1 MRLVTYAALALLL
14 GALPP
19 RAGAD
24 EAAKGD
30 RTGKW
35 QSAVGRTIA
44 DFQLADFRGKT
55 WSLAEFKDKK
65 IVVVAFLGTECPL
78 MAHYGPRLAELAAKH
93 DQDGVAFLGINA
105 NQQDS
110 LSELAHFARTSK
122 IDFPLLKDPGNKVAD
137 QFGAQ
142 RTPEVYVLDEQRVV
156 RYHGRIDDQFTYG
169 IQRKQADETYL
180 IGAIDSLLAGR
191 EIAKAAVE
199 PIGCHIGRVLAARQE
214 SDVTYSNQIAR
225 ILQDRCVECHR
236 PGEIGPFSL
245 TNYEEVVGWAGMI
258 REVVREQRMPPWHAS
273 PEHGKFAN
281 DVRLTDEQKSLIDR
295 WVAAGAP
302 EGDPKDLPPPR
313 KFVEGW
319 RIGKPDQVVY
329 MRDEPYTVPAKGE
342 VRYQYFQVD
351 PGFTE
356 DKWVKAAECRPGN
369 RAVVHH
375 IIVYIKPPGRGP
387 EPREIEGVH
396 SEFLTATAPGAL
408 PMVLRPGMAKLVPAG
423 SQFVFQMHYT
433 PNGTAQEDRSCVG
446 LVFADPQEVKH
457 MVGTDKA
464 ANPRFRIPAGADN
477 HKVEAEHDFGQ
488 DMLLISLFPHMHL
501 RGKAFRYTAIYPD
514 KSREVLLDVPRYD
527 FNWQNGY
534 ELIEPKRMPAGTQL
548 YCEAWFDNSAANL
561 ANPDPTQAV
570 RWGDQTWEEM
580 MIGYFDATPADR
592 EVGKRA
598 ERRTDEFL
606 KKAQADPPSLGQPLK
621 DLAAAALT
629 SGRDL
634 EKFEAALTELVPQL
648 DRVCLTIV
656 EGNEL
661 VVRQCVQPPHLAA
674 KVGGAGRKVAVG
686 MSQVARAAEKSAA
699 TVYPSLDKQK
709 GLASI
714 DLAHMSKCY
723 GSSFHVPVKVG
734 DKSGTINFWS
744 TEKEAFPPEARSV
757 LEAVAALM
765 AGGVR

>member
-1 MRLVTYAALALLL
+1 MRLVSSTANLLMVSGLFVSLSAELLHAA
-14 GALPP
+14 
-19 RAGAD
+19 D
-24 EAAKGD
+24 S
-30 RTGKW
+30 GKW

-44 DFQLADFRGKT
+44 EFSLSDFRGKT
-55 WSLAEFKDKK
+55 WSLAEFQDKK
-65 IVVVAFLGTECPL
+65 VVVVAFLGTECPL
-78 MAHYGPRLAELAAKH
+78 MARYGPRLAELAAMYDK
-93 DQDGVAFLGINA
+93 DGVVFLGIDA

-110 LSELAHFARTSK
+110 LAELAHFARTSK

-142 RTPEVYVLDEQRVV
+142 RTPEVYVLDSQRAV

-169 IQRKQADETYL
+169 IQRKAADETYL
-180 IGAIDSLLAGR
+180 VSAIDALLAGK
-191 EIAKAAVE
+191 EIARAAVE
-199 PIGCHIGRVLAARQE
+199 PIGCHIGRVLTAQKASE
-214 SDVTYSNQIAR
+214 VTYSNQIAR

-245 TNYEEVVGWAGMI
+245 TNYEEVVGWAEMI
-258 REVVREQRMPPWHAS
+258 REVVREQRMPPWHAN

-302 EGDPKDLPPPR
+302 QGDSKELPPPR
-313 KFVEGW
+313 EFVEGW
-319 RIGKPDQVVY
+319 RIGQPDQVVY
-329 MRDEPYTVPAKGE
+329 MRDKPYTVPAKGE
-342 VRYQYFQVD
+342 VRYQYFRVD

-387 EPREIEGVH
+387 EPGEIEGVH

-423 SQFVFQMHYT
+423 SEFVFQLHYT
-433 PNGTAQEDRSCVG
+433 PNGTEQVDRSSVG

-464 ANPRFRIPAGADN
+464 ANPRFRIPAGAEN
-477 HKVEAEHDFGQ
+477 HKVEATHGFGQ

-514 KSREVLLDVPRYD
+514 KSREVLLDIPRYD

-534 ELIEPKRMPAGTQL
+534 ELFEPKRIPAGTQL

-580 MIGYFDATPADR
+580 MIGYFDATPVDR
-592 EVGKRA
+592 DVSKRGQ
-598 ERRTDEFL
+598 RRTDEFL
-606 KKAQADPPSLGQPLK
+606 KNAKSHPPALSQPLK
-621 DLAAAALT
+621 ELAAAALE
-629 SGRDL
+629 SERDL
-634 EKFEAALTELVPQL
+634 EKLASAMRELVPQV
-648 DRVCLTIV
+648 DRVCFTAV
-656 EGNEL
+656 EGNQL
-661 VVRQCVQPPHLAA
+661 IVKRCVQPPELET
-674 KVGGAGRKVAVG
+674 KVGGTGRKVPVS
-686 MSQVARAAEKSAA
+686 MSQVARAAEKSTPTAYAA
-699 TVYPSLDKQK
+699 LDKEK
-709 GLASI
+709 GLTSI
-714 DLAHMSKCY
+714 DLSHMSKCY
-723 GSSFHVPVKVG
+723 GASFHVPVKVEG
-734 DKSGTINFWS
+734 KSGTINFWS
-744 TEKEAFPPEARSV
+744 TEKEAFPQEARSL
-757 LEAVAALM
+757 LEEAAALM
-765 AGGVR
+765 AGEMR

>member
-1 MRLVTYAALALLL
+1 MRLMTFVALALLL
-14 GALPP
+14 AGLPSP
-19 RAGAD
+19 APTA
-24 EAAKGD
+24 EPAPANKSV
-30 RTGKW
+30 KW

-44 DFQLADFRGKT
+44 DFQLADFRGKS
-55 WSLAEFKDKK
+55 WSLADFKDKK

-78 MAHYGPRLAELAAKH
+78 MVHYGPRLAGLAAKY
-93 DQDGVAFLGINA
+93 DRVGIAFLGINA

-110 LSELAHFARTSK
+110 LAELSHFARVSK

-142 RTPEVYVLDEQRVV
+142 RTPEVFVLDSQRIV

-169 IQRKQADETYL
+169 IQRKQPDETYL
-180 IGAIDSLLAGR
+180 IDAIEALLAGK
-191 EIAKAAVE
+191 EIAKTAIE
-199 PIGCHIGRVLAARQE
+199 PLGCHIGRVLAAKQQ
-214 SDVTYSNQIAR
+214 SDVTYSKQVAR

-245 TNYEEVVGWAGMI
+245 TNYEEVVGWAEMI
-258 REVVREQRMPPWHAS
+258 REVVREQRMPPWHAN
-273 PEHGKFAN
+273 PEHGRFAN
-281 DVRLTDEQKSLIDR
+281 DVRLTEEQKSLIDR
-295 WVAAGAP
+295 WVSAGAP
-302 EGDPKDLPPPR
+302 QGDPKDLPPPR
-313 KFVEGW
+313 EFVEGW
-319 RIGKPDQVVY
+319 RIGQPDKVVY
-329 MRDEPYTVPAKGE
+329 MRDKPFTVPAKGE

-351 PGFTE
+351 PGFKE

-375 IIVYIKPPGRGP
+375 IIVFIKPPGGDG

-423 SQFVFQMHYT
+423 SRLVFQMHYT
-433 PNGTAQEDRSCVG
+433 PNGTEQQDRSCVG
-446 LVFADPQEVKH
+446 LAFADPQEVRH

-464 ANPRFRIPAGADN
+464 ANPRFRIPPGADN
-477 HKVEAEHDFGQ
+477 HKVEAKHDFGQ
-488 DMLLISLFPHMHL
+488 DMMLISLFPHMHL

-514 KSREVLLDVPRYD
+514 KSCEVLLDIPRYD

-548 YCEAWFDNSAANL
+548 FCEAWFDNSAANL

-592 EVGKRA
+592 DVGQQA
-598 ERRTDEFL
+598 ERRTEGFL
-606 KKAQADPPSLGQPLK
+606 NQAKVKPLALGQSLEE
-621 DLAAAALT
+621 LAAAALA
-629 SGRDL
+629 SERDMK
-634 EKFEAALTELVPQL
+634 KFASALAELVPQV
-648 DRVCLTIV
+648 DRVCFTVV
-656 EGNEL
+656 EGNQL
-661 VVRQCVQPPHLAA
+661 VVKQCVQPPELAA
-674 KVGGAGRKVAVG
+674 KVGGAGRKVAAG
-686 MSQVARAAEKSAA
+686 ISQVARAAEKSEA
-699 TVYPSLDKQK
+699 TVYPSLDRQR
-709 GLASI
+709 GLACI

-734 DKSGTINFWS
+734 DQSGTINFWS
-744 TEKEAFPPEARSV
+744 TEREAFPPEARSV
-757 LEAVAALM
+757 LEEAAALM
-765 AGGVR
+765 ARGGK

>member
-1 MRLVTYAALALLL
+1 MRQPSFAPLVLVLAGIASAAVA
-14 GALPP
+14 AE
-19 RAGAD
+19 RVQAAGA
-24 EAAKGD
+24 E
-30 RTGKW
+30 KW
-35 QSAVGRTIA
+35 QSADGRTIA
-44 DFQLADFRGKT
+44 DFEMADFRGKT
-55 WSLAEFKDKK
+55 WSLAELKEKK

-78 MAHYGPRLAELAAKH
+78 MAHYGPRLAELATKY
-93 DQDGVAFLGINA
+93 DNSGVAFLGINA

-110 LSELAHFARTSK
+110 LAELAHFARVSK

-137 QFGAQ
+137 QFAAQ
-142 RTPEVYVLDEQRVV
+142 RTPEVYVLDSQRVV

-180 IGAIDSLLAGR
+180 VSAIDALLAGK
-191 EIAKAAVE
+191 EVANSAVE
-199 PIGCHIGRVLAARQE
+199 PIGCHIGRVLTAKKE
-214 SDVTYSNQIAR
+214 GDVTYSNQIAR
-225 ILQDRCVECHR
+225 ILQDRCLQCHR

-245 TNYEEVVGWAGMI
+245 TNYEEVVGWAEMI

-273 PEHGKFAN
+273 PEHGQFAN

-295 WVAAGAP
+295 WVEAGAP

-319 RIGKPDQVVY
+319 RIGQPDQVVY
-329 MRDEPYTVPAKGE
+329 MRDEPYQVPAKGE
-342 VRYQYFQVD
+342 VRYQYFRVD

-375 IIVYIKPPGRGP
+375 IIVFIKPPGQGL

-423 SQFVFQMHYT
+423 SEFVFQMHYT
-433 PNGTAQEDRSCVG
+433 PNGTAQEDRSSVG
-446 LVFADPQEVKH
+446 LVFADPQEVKQ

-477 HKVEAEHDFGQ
+477 HKVEATHGFDQ

-514 KSREVLLDVPRYD
+514 KRREVLLDIPRYD

-548 YCEAWFDNSAANL
+548 FCEAWFDNSTANL

-570 RWGDQTWEEM
+570 RWGEQTWEEM

-592 EVGKRA
+592 DVSKRDQ
-598 ERRTDEFL
+598 RRTDEFL
-606 KKAQADPPSLGQPLK
+606 KKAKSDPPALTQQQK
-621 DLAAAALT
+621 ELAAASLA
-629 SGRDL
+629 SERDL
-634 EKFEAALTELVPQL
+634 EKFASALAELVPQV
-648 DRVCLTIV
+648 DRVCYTVV
-656 EGNEL
+656 EGNQL
-661 VVRQCVQPPHLAA
+661 VVKQCVQPPALAA
-674 KVGGAGRKVAVG
+674 KVGGAGRKVAIG
-686 MSQVARAAEKSAA
+686 ISQVARAAEKSEA
-699 TVYPSLDKQK
+699 TVYPSLDRQK
-709 GLASI
+709 GLSSI

-734 DKSGTINFWS
+734 GNSGTINYWS
-744 TEKEAFPPEARSV
+744 TEKEAFPPEARGV
-757 LEAVAALM
+757 LEEAAAVM
-765 AGGVR
+765 AGGIR